1 MANSQEKIYALTA
14 KGNLHSVDVSQ
25 PLSTQACFMTA
36 LSTPV
41 GEIVWPAGFSEV
53 FAVRSLDEI
62 RIWNVADQKELLRI
76 CVSEA

>member
-1 MANSQEKIYALTA
+1 
-14 KGNLHSVDVSQ
+14 
-25 PLSTQACFMTA
+25 MTA

-62 RIWNVADQKELLRI
+62 RIWNVAD
-76 CVSEA
+76 